1 MKFDFL
7 APDGP
12 AVLTPRVHEDGRGF
26 FMETWRKNVFAEHCG
41 DYDFV
46 QDNCSKSSFG
56 VLRGLHYQLRQP
68 QGKLV
73 RVSSGK
79 VWDVVV
85 DLRTSSP
92 FFGKY
97 YFAELSAE
105 NHLLFWIPPGFA
117 HGFYVLSETAEFSYK
132 CTAYYAPG
140 DEYCLRWNDAHVG
153 IEWPL
158 AGNTPLVSAKDNA
171 GLGWAD
177 CPKF

>member
-1 MKFDFL
+1 
-7 APDGP
+7 
-12 AVLTPRVHEDGRGF
+12 
-26 FMETWRKNVFAEHCG
+26 METWRKNIFAEHCG
-41 DYDFV
+41 NYDFV

-56 VLRGLHYQLRQP
+56 VLRGLHYQLRNP

-73 RVSSGK
+73 RVSSGR

-85 DLRTSSP
+85 DLRASSP

-97 YFAELSAE
+97 YFQELSAE

-132 CTAYYAPG
+132 CTAYYTPG
-140 DEYCLRWNDAHVG
+140 DEYCLRWDDSHVG

-158 AGNTPLVSAKDNA
+158 DGNNPQISAKDEK
-171 GLGWAD
+171 GLSWAD
-177 CPKF
+177 CPKFN